1 MPTNPDPK
9 PYHFYDYS
17 FTPSPDLYPWD
28 VGVAVAEM
36 QDLLRAHGY
45 PIRADGDFG
54 WRTEQALKT
63 FQRRSGLR
71 VDGIVGKQTWTAL
84 KMTVQPGTRLL
95 KQGLSGAD
103 VGELQGLLCV
113 NGYSV
118 QRSGNFDEKTRE
130 AVIGFQRR
138 HHLQNDGIVGSVM
151 WTLLRGIKFYHQ
163 S

>member
-1 MPTNPDPK
+1 MSTNPNPK

-17 FTPSPDLYPWD
+17 FTPHPDLHPWD
-28 VGVAVAEM
+28 VGPAVAEM

-54 WRTEQALKT
+54 WKTEQALKT

-71 VDGIVGKQTWTAL
+71 VDSIVGQQTWTAL

-118 QRSGNFDEKTRE
+118 KRTGNFDEKTRE
-130 AVIGFQRR
+130 AVVGFQHR
-138 HHLQNDGIVGSVM
+138 HHLQADGIVSSVM
-151 WTLLRGIKFYHQ
+151 WTLLRGTKFYT
-163 S
+163 